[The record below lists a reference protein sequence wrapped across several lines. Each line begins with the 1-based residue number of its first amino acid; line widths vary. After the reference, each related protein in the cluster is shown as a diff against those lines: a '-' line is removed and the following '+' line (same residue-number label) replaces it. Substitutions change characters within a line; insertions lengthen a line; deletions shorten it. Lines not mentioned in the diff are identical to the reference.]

1 MRRIVCLIPV
11 ICLTLTVII
20 GGCWQKNDK
29 TSTSSLR
36 IALLKG
42 PSAMAF
48 ISLSDSGRY
57 LQDKLLDVDLY
68 DSPAQI
74 QALMTQGMVDIAV
87 LPMALAANL
96 YNKGVDYSLLG
107 CPVWGN
113 LFWISK
119 KGTLSAD
126 KKEVYIFG
134 QGSTPDLITRYLQCQ
149 ESLISVK
156 NYHIVYTYNTPQEIV
171 RGLWG
176 GIVTDAVLPEPFVSM
191 SLHKDSSLYIRY
203 DLAELFSPG
212 GFPQTA
218 VLLRNGLRDDTVLIR
233 SLDSLFKEC
242 TVNINEYS
250 PDLINRLV
258 EKKLISDT
266 VGVKSLI
273 RHCRIIYRPAS
284 FICEDIADLMNLLY
298 LYQPKSI
305 GGKIPDKEFIIYH

>member
-1 MRRIVCLIPV
+1 MGKLI
-11 ICLTLTVII
+11 
-20 GGCWQKNDK
+20 
-29 TSTSSLR
+29 
-36 IALLKG
+36 
-42 PSAMAF
+42 
-48 ISLSDSGRY
+48 
-57 LQDKLLDVDLY
+57 LD
-68 DSPAQI
+68 I
-74 QALMTQGMVDIAV
+74 E
-87 LPMALAANL
+87 
-96 YNKGVDYSLLG
+96 
-107 CPVWGN
+107 
-113 LFWISK
+113 

-250 PDLINRLV
+250 PDLVNRLV